1 MPNEIKSF
9 DGREALDEFLKAALP
24 RANFVTRTSDSLRR
38 RKSYQVMILLNIIT
52 AQFELSNEYAFQ

>member
-24 RANFVTRTSDSLRR
+24 RANFVTRTSDKQRR
-38 RKSYQVMILLNIIT
+38 RKSYQVMILNIIT
-52 AQFELSNEYAFQ
+52 A

>member
-24 RANFVTRTSDSLRR
+24 RANFVTRTSD
-38 RKSYQVMILLNIIT
+38 K
-52 AQFELSNEYAFQ
+52 QFAVVVSPTK

>member
-24 RANFVTRTSDSLRR
+24 RANFVIMELKRTIR
-38 RKSYQVMILLNIIT
+38 
-52 AQFELSNEYAFQ
+52 